1 MRKISLSLILLV
13 LMFTLDSLPGATSTE
28 PWTSTRVTDPNVHAQ
43 ADSSGYP
50 FRAKSEY
57 ILKELDLRPGDVV
70 VDIGAGDGWW
80 SERMAKFVGDDGVI
94 HAGEVEQGKVDRMKE
109 KFADVPQIK
118 PYLCPTDGTALPE
131 NSCDLAFFSLV
142 YHHLNADGRTD
153 YLRHLHKVVKLTGR
167 VCVIERYP
175 EIAIKHRSHGVSL
188 SQLVKQ
194 AEDAGWIPVRYELI
208 TGTRHYIAFFVQ
220 QDIFSP
226 EQQSPISR

>member
-1 MRKISLSLILLV
+1 MRRIRLLLILLI
-13 LMFTLDSLPGATSTE
+13 LIGAFNSSPGAISTE
-28 PWTSTRVTDPNVHAQ
+28 SWRSTRVTDPEEYAR

-80 SERMAKFVGDDGVI
+80 SERMAKFVGHDGVI

-109 KFADVPQIK
+109 KFADLPQIK

-153 YLRHLHKVVKLTGR
+153 YLRHLHKVVKPTGR
-167 VCVIERYP
+167 VCVIEKYP
-175 EIAIKHRSHGVSL
+175 EIAIEGKSHGVSL

-208 TGTRHYIAFFVQ
+208 AGTRHYIAFFVQ
-220 QDIFSP
+220 KDLFSP
-226 EQQSPISR
+226 ER